1 MILNIIKYPNPLL
14 RKKAKKV
21 KKVDKKIKD
30 LIKNMFDTVKNAP
43 GVGLAAPQVGESL
56 QIIVVN
62 HEENQFALI
71 NPKIKKKSKEIQIFQ
86 EGCLSVPGL
95 IGIVERPEKIEV
107 EALDK
112 NGEKIKIEAEGFIA
126 VIIQHEMDHLD
137 GKLFIDRVKDKNLI
151 REVEPKKETEEEL
164 I

>member
-30 LIKNMFDTVKNAP
+30 LIKNMFETVKNAP

-62 HEENQFALI
+62 LEKDQFALI
-71 NPKIKKKSKEIQIFQ
+71 NPIINKKSKEIHIFE

-95 IGIVERPEKIEV
+95 VGIVERPKKIVV

-112 NGEKIKIEAEGFIA
+112 NGKKIKIEE
-126 VIIQHEMDHLD
+126 
-137 GKLFIDRVKDKNLI
+137 R
-151 REVEPKKETEEEL
+151 
-164 I
+164 